1 MIEQIFPDIFRME
14 IPLPGNPLKAVNSY
28 VIKGDQRFL
37 IIDTGMNMPA
47 CREAMAAG
55 LSKLAVDLNKT
66 DFFITHLHADHL
78 GLVSELA
85 VPAAKIYFNYPDAEI
100 MKNTHQW
107 DDVGA
112 TAMINGFSAEEVES
126 ALQKHPGRKYFKPGP
141 LNYTP
146 LREGDQISIGRYVF
160 QCVETPGHTPGHL
173 CLYEATEKI
182 FFSGDHILEDITPN
196 ISMWA
201 DVGNPLQEYLD
212 SLDKISLMEISGV
225 FPGHRRIFTDHRKR
239 IAELK
244 KHHQIRAEEILAIL
258 KMGPRN
264 AYQVAS
270 QMTWDID
277 CKTWDDFPA
286 PQKWFASG
294 EALSHLQY
302 LMLENKL
309 AREMVK
315 GKAYYFPV

>member
-1 MIEQIFPDIFRME
+1 ME

-37 IIDTGMNMPA
+37 IIDTGMNMSA

-55 LSKLAVDLNKT
+55 LNELAVDLDKT

-78 GLVSELA
+78 GLVSEL
-85 VPAAKIYFNYPDAEI
+85 VRPAAKIYFNYPDADI
-100 MKNTHQW
+100 MKDIHHW
-107 DDVGA
+107 DEVKA
-112 TAMINGFSAEEVES
+112 AALTNGFSAEEVEY

-146 LREGDQISIGRYVF
+146 LREADQISIGCYALR
-160 QCVETPGHTPGHL
+160 CVETPGHTPGHL
-173 CLYEATEKI
+173 CLYEAQEKI

-201 DVGNPLQEYLD
+201 DSGNPLQEYLD
-212 SLDKISLMEISGV
+212 SLDKISRMEISRV
-225 FPGHRRIFTDHRKR
+225 FPGHRRIFADHRKR

-244 KHHQIRAEEILAIL
+244 NHHQIRAEEIIAIL
-258 KMGPRN
+258 KGGSRN

-277 CKTWDDFPA
+277 CRSWEDFPA
-286 PQKWFASG
+286 AQKWFASG

-302 LMLENKL
+302 LRVKNKL
-309 AREMVK
+309 RREVIK
-315 GKAYYFPV
+315 GKAYYSLV